1 LRSETISLSSQSMRW
16 PNFSVE
22 TECNLGVVESKPLY
36 ERAPDHELAMQMH
49 GRPSNPHE
57 RLALTHV
64 IGEDPLL
71 DEIELAGDTSSA

>member
-1 LRSETISLSSQSMRW
+1 
-16 PNFSVE
+16 
-22 TECNLGVVESKPLY
+22 
-36 ERAPDHELAMQMH
+36 MQTH

-71 DEIELAGDTSSA
+71 DEIELAGDIVGIAIDSVDPMLDDDIPRATTVGTLQPLRSALRVTSIALSARRRR